1 MLAIIGYLLGA
12 CLATWIIW
20 KSSDRLDVASGRL
33 ATHYNLPEIVRGAV
47 VTAIGSSFP
56 ELSSVVLATLVH
68 GQFELGVST
77 IVGSAI
83 FNILVIPSMSV
94 LLGDGRLTTNRTV
107 IYKEAQFYLIAVA
120 ILLLTFSLAVI
131 YHRVPGDAI
140 SGVFTRGLAAIP
152 ITLYGMYLFLQYQDT
167 KDHQLTG
174 ESKVPD
180 VPIRREWFALISS
193 MTIVALGVELLIRC
207 AIGLGDIMH
216 TPAFLWGLT
225 VIAAGTSLP
234 DLFISVKASRQGK
247 DVASL
252 SNVLGSNTFDLL
264 IAVPVGVVLGG
275 AVVINFSN
283 AVPMMSCLT
292 VATIAVF
299 VLMRQDLELT
309 RRNAVLLLS
318 LYALFIIWIALE
330 SFGLVSLLAVGQP

>member
-1 MLAIIGYLLGA
+1 M
-12 CLATWIIW
+12 
-20 KSSDRLDVASGRL
+20 ASGRL
-33 ATHYNLPEIVRGAV
+33 ATHYDLPEIVRGAV

-68 GQFELGVST
+68 GQFELGVSA

-83 FNILVIPSMSV
+83 FNILVIPSISV
-94 LLGDGRLTTNRTV
+94 LLGGGRLSTNRTL

-120 ILLLTFSLAVI
+120 VLLLTFSLAVI

-140 SGVFTRGLAAIP
+140 NGLFTRALAVIP
-152 ITLYGMYLFLQYQDT
+152 IALYGIYLFLQYQDT
-167 KDHQLTG
+167 KDHQS
-174 ESKVPD
+174 SKETKVAHI
-180 VPIRREWFALISS
+180 PIRREWFALIAS

-207 AIGLGDIMH
+207 DRPRRHHA

-264 IAVPVGVVLGG
+264 IAVPVGVLLGG
-275 AVVINFSN
+275 AVVINFST
-283 AVPMMSCLT
+283 P
-292 VATIAVF
+292 F
-299 VLMRQDLELT
+299 
-309 RRNAVLLLS
+309 
-318 LYALFIIWIALE
+318 
-330 SFGLVSLLAVGQP
+330 P

>member
-1 MLAIIGYLLGA
+1 M
-12 CLATWIIW
+12 
-20 KSSDRLDVASGRL
+20 ASGRL

-167 KDHQLTG
+167 KDHQSTG

-207 AIGLGDIMH
+207 AIGLGDIMR

-264 IAVPVGVVLGG
+264 IAVPVGVLLGG

-299 VLMRQDLELT
+299 ILMRQDLELT

-318 LYALFIIWIALE
+318 LYAVFIIWIALE

>member
-1 MLAIIGYLLGA
+1 MPLKI
-12 CLATWIIW
+12 
-20 KSSDRLDVASGRL
+20 
-33 ATHYNLPEIVRGAV
+33 
-47 VTAIGSSFP
+47 
-56 ELSSVVLATLVH
+56 
-68 GQFELGVST
+68 
-77 IVGSAI
+77 
-83 FNILVIPSMSV
+83 
-94 LLGDGRLTTNRTV
+94 
-107 IYKEAQFYLIAVA
+107 A

-180 VPIRREWFALISS
+180 VPIDANGSALIFS

-207 AIGLGDIMH
+207 AIRPWRH
-216 TPAFLWGLT
+216 HAHSRVF
-225 VIAAGTSLP
+225 VGTHGHRCRYESTLS

-318 LYALFIIWIALE
+318 LYAVFIIWIALE